1 MRRISCVQTSRGK
14 AVIGQTRLYCS
25 KGEGFPSLKCQRNK
39 HPSEPK
45 GSTSTSKAG
54 KLTCNKNSRKH
65 RRGPIR
71 HIDLIPGV
79 IEDRPQLR
87 AIIPNIHSRDDQ
99 PVFNASTDDSRG
111 RARLGMMVFWVLA
124 LQRHQQERSPV
135 LTYGVCDRTRSA
147 LSLQ

>member
-1 MRRISCVQTSRGK
+1 MSQQGEVRLCSDKPGCIAPK
-14 AVIGQTRLYCS
+14 AKASALS
-25 KGEGFPSLKCQRNK
+25 KCQRNK
-39 HPSEPK
+39 LPTKPK

-54 KLTCNKNSRKH
+54 KLTRNKNSRKQ

-99 PVFNASTDDSRG
+99 PVFNASTDDSRV

-124 LQRHQQERSPV
+124 LQRHPQERSPV

>member
-1 MRRISCVQTSRGK
+1 MRRIGCVQISIGN

-25 KGEGFPSLKCQRNK
+25 KGEGFRLVEVPTEQASIGAKRLNK
-39 HPSEPK
+39 Q
-45 GSTSTSKAG
+45 GWQV
-54 KLTCNKNSRKH
+54 TCNKNSRKH

-71 HIDLIPGV
+71 HIDLKPGV

-99 PVFNASTDDSRG
+99 PVFNASTDDSRV

-124 LQRHQQERSPV
+124 LQRHPQERSPV
-135 LTYGVCDRTRSA
+135 LTYGVCERTRSA